1 MSHEGVHAMT
11 RHTVDPDEMEAGAG
25 LCEEATIP
33 SDQLRE
39 LIHLAKLGQAM
50 EEYHDHHF

>member
-1 MSHEGVHAMT
+1 MT
-11 RHTVDPDEMEAGAG
+11 RNNLDLDQMEAGAD

-33 SDQLRE
+33 GDQLRE
-39 LIHLAKLGQAM
+39 LIRLAKLGQAM